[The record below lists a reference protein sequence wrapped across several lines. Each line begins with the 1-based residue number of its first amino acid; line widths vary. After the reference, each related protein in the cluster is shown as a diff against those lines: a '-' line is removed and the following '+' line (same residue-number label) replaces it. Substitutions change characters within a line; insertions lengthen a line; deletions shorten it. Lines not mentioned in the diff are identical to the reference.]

1 MKGTKERSSSRFVPA
16 RNNRPKSK
24 PSPNKPNPM
33 KTKILL
39 LLLGGW
45 LVPSWSL
52 AATIPAG
59 TTLLVRTNQTV
70 SSNDP
75 VGKTFAAQVAND
87 VVVAGKV
94 VLRAG
99 TKAARWI
106 HDFGVSN
113 RVQGDGFNFSASLKF

>member
-1 MKGTKERSSSRFVPA
+1 
-16 RNNRPKSK
+16 
-24 PSPNKPNPM
+24 M

-45 LVPSWSL
+45 LVPSWSF

-99 TKAARWI
+99 TKAVGRVDSSRQFAFMPLILNVTQIAGKRGLVPAR
-106 HDFGVSN
+106 
-113 RVQGDGFNFSASLKF
+113 R